1 MGIEGVPK
9 PDEIKTKAKV
19 AAEPLVTAVSG
30 AASAV
35 SEEAEEVS
43 TKLSGKVAS
52 VVAEA
57 VDAAKTV
64 LADTD
69 DGQEHNEL

>member
-9 PDEIKTKAKV
+9 PDEIKTKAKE
-19 AAEPLVTAVSG
+19 ATEPLVTAVSD
-30 AASAV
+30 AASAA
-35 SEEAEEVS
+35 SEEAEAVS
-43 TKLSGKVAS
+43 TKISGKVAS